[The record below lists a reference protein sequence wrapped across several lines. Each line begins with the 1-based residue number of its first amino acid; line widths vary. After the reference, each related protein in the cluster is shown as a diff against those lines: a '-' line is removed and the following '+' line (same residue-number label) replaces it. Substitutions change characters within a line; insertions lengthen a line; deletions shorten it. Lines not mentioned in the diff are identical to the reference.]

1 MSKPAETEDMTKYQF
16 QIEDEKW
23 EAWKQTVPRHKSLE
37 QRIIELIEA
46 DTEGRV
52 VEGPGEEK

>member
-1 MSKPAETEDMTKYQF
+1 MATTVDGEHVTKFQF

-23 EAWKQTVPRHKSLE
+23 DDWKRTVPRDKSLE

-52 VEGPGEEK
+52 QDD